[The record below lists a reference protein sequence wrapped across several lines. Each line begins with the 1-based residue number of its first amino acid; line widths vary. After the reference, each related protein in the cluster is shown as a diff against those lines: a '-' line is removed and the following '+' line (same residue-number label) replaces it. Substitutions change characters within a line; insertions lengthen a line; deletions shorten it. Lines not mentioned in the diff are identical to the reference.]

1 MSPDPESKRT
11 GRQGGLNGWARTDA
25 RGERYQRMSKVRVH
39 SPASD
44 EHWSLNLF
52 GTTVDQL
59 TDSQRK
65 EAATAKKA
73 YFAKLGSASAKAI
86 KRNKAE
92 RLRAL
97 AEKLDAE
104 AGE

>member
-1 MSPDPESKRT
+1 M
-11 GRQGGLNGWARTDA
+11 
-25 RGERYQRMSKVRVH
+25 
-39 SPASD
+39 
-44 EHWSLNLF
+44 
-52 GTTVDQL
+52 
-59 TDSQRK
+59 
-65 EAATAKKA
+65 ATAKKA
-73 YFAKLGSASAKAI
+73 YFAKLRSASAKAV

>member
-1 MSPDPESKRT
+1 VVGGEVRPLPPGDPYVTRPRKQAH
-11 GRQGGLNGWARTDA
+11 RQ
-25 RGERYQRMSKVRVH
+25 
-39 SPASD
+39 
-44 EHWSLNLF
+44 
-52 GTTVDQL
+52 TVDQL